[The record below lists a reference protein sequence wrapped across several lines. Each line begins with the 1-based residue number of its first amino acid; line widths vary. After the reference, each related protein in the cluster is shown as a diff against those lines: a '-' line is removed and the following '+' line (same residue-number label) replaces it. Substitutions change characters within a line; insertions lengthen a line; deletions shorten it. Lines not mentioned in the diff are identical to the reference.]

1 MQDGL
6 QSDAKSLDVLMSL
19 ADLYVKNGLVGEAK
33 GLLKTAIEQNK
44 NAVEPYSR
52 LCKIYLKEGNKD
64 KALKVLRDAL
74 IIEPENET
82 LNNLLNS
89 IEEEKEE
96 KEYKKEKKEKS
107 EEIIEKEIK
116 AKKEMPLDQ
125 LIKAEIEKLLKIEG
139 IMGVIMVDEVG
150 SLIFAE
156 LNLPLDDES
165 TGAII
170 NTIYNRIN
178 ETMEDLN
185 LEKLNEV
192 IIELPGG
199 NIIIFGTINIRFI
212 TLVKRDIHISTI
224 EENIKEIFDKT
235 RAILGVD

>member
-1 MQDGL
+1 MQEGL
-6 QSDAKSLDVLMSL
+6 QSDANSLDVLMSL
-19 ADLYVKNGLVGEAK
+19 ADLYMKNGLVDEAK

-52 LCKIYLKEGNKD
+52 LCKIYLKEGNRD
-64 KALKVLRDAL
+64 KALKILRDAL
-74 IIEPENET
+74 KIEPENET
-82 LNNLLNS
+82 LNKLLKS
-89 IEEEKEE
+89 IEEEKE
-96 KEYKKEKKEKS
+96 KEYKREEKEKS
-107 EEIIEKEIK
+107 EKIMAKETEV
-116 AKKEMPLDQ
+116 KKDIPLDK
-125 LIKAEIEKLLKIEG
+125 LIKDEIEKLLKIDG
-139 IMGVIMVDEVG
+139 IIGIIMVDEVG

-185 LEKLNEV
+185 LGKLNEV

-199 NIIIFGTINIRFI
+199 NLFIFGTINTRFI
-212 TLVKRDIHISTI
+212 ALVKKDIHISTI
-224 EENIKEIFDKT
+224 EENIKEIFDRT
-235 RAILGVD
+235 RVILGVD

>member
-6 QSDAKSLDVLMSL
+6 QSDANSLDVLMSL
-19 ADLYVKNGLVGEAK
+19 ADLYMKNGLVDEAK

-44 NAVEPYSR
+44 NVVEPYSK
-52 LCKIYLKEGNKD
+52 LCKIYIKEDNRD

-74 IIEPENET
+74 VIEPENET
-82 LNNLLNS
+82 LKELLKS
-89 IEEEKEE
+89 IEEEEKE
-96 KEYKKEKKEKS
+96 KEYKREEKEKS
-107 EEIIEKEIK
+107 EEIIEKEIE
-116 AKKEMPLDQ
+116 AKKDIPLDQ

-139 IMGVIMVDEVG
+139 IMGIIMVDEVG

-156 LNLPLDDES
+156 LNLPLDVES
-165 TGAII
+165 TGAIV

-199 NIIIFGTINIRFI
+199 NIFIFGTINIRFI
-212 TLVKRDIHISTI
+212 ALVKKDIHISTL
-224 EENIKEIFDKT
+224 EESIKEIFDRT
-235 RAILGVD
+235 RVILGVD